1 MSGHNVIQ
9 WAIGKHTK
17 TTNGNSRTG
26 QPQGYL
32 RFLKTQ
38 NLLAISL
45 RRPIIVHTGRLQKA
59 MYCIFCGAACQPDA
73 SACSSCGR
81 QFPPTASQVQQV
93 TPPPVVGPS
102 QPPTHIS
109 AAPSGSMR
117 QLSTAQLV
125 FLWYGVFIL
134 CGIAIAAESVI
145 GGVISVIAVTGL
157 LVFSCYSHPGVKKRK
172 AVLWI
177 ISPPLLLVIG
187 IGGLIYN
194 DSHPNMFRE
203 SIPVNQVQLFDL
215 QMNLDSSCGD
225 ISGRVRNLSSKDL
238 KWVQL
243 RVQLSDASGIIDGG
257 TADVSTE
264 VPSAETRSFTATVC
278 GLRPKPNW
286 TWTYS
291 VVSAKGQ

>member
-1 MSGHNVIQ
+1 
-9 WAIGKHTK
+9 
-17 TTNGNSRTG
+17 
-26 QPQGYL
+26 
-32 RFLKTQ
+32 
-38 NLLAISL
+38 
-45 RRPIIVHTGRLQKA
+45 
-59 MYCIFCGAACQPDA
+59 
-73 SACSSCGR
+73 
-81 QFPPTASQVQQV
+81 
-93 TPPPVVGPS
+93 
-102 QPPTHIS
+102 
-109 AAPSGSMR
+109 MR